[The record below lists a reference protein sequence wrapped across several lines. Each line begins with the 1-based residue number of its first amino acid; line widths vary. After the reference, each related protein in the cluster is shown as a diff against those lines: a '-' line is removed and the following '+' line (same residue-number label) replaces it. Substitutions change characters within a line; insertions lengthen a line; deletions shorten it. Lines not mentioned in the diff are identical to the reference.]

1 MKFTEPLQIV
11 PVNEIPKALD
21 VPLDNLMDI
30 FRLCNKMEVI
40 CDKNDGIGLS
50 AVQIGIPWKL
60 FIIKKNRHFEY
71 YVNCEYEGS
80 GDKIK
85 SLEGCLSLRN
95 EKKEFRRFE
104 VERFQTVKI
113 KGKQLIVSGMPS
125 LVLQDVD
132 RVEKDLYA
140 VVFQHEIDH
149 SRDILISTIGRE
161 IEILE

>member
-1 MKFTEPLQIV
+1 MCSSDL
-11 PVNEIPKALD
+11 
-21 VPLDNLMDI
+21 
-30 FRLCNKMEVI
+30 
-40 CDKNDGIGLS
+40 
-50 AVQIGIPWKL
+50 
-60 FIIKKNRHFEY
+60 
-71 YVNCEYEGS
+71 
-80 GDKIK
+80 
-85 SLEGCLSLRN
+85 
-95 EKKEFRRFE
+95 